1 MKIMSNKVQDM
12 SEPLLVLALVVVA
25 ATMAA
30 GRGFAP
36 ARAATRAE
44 DREVEWEEEGADGSD
59 DVESGATAVV
69 EEPVP
74 FAAAEA
80 EEAAAAAAANKRLI
94 PLSRD
99 PSPSSASAPP
109 LREAD
114 APAARFLISGES
126 LMF

>member
-1 MKIMSNKVQDM
+1 M
-12 SEPLLVLALVVVA
+12 SEPLLVLALVEVA

-69 EEPVP
+69 EEEPVP

-94 PLSRD
+94 PLSKE
-99 PSPSSASAPP
+99 PSPSSASAVTK
-109 LREAD
+109 EAV